1 MRLIDSA
8 ISIDELKPLAAK
20 MFGNLVKAVVDV
32 EKKIMVIDAEMHSD
46 QEMYLLDNDSS
57 QDNLWGINLY
67 PDYSKDAPE
76 FIEFDSM
83 INIRP
88 WQGNKS
94 RGVESTEIQ
103 KEIIEIV
110 RNLIQ

>member
-1 MRLIDSA
+1 MQLIDSA
-8 ISIDELKPLAAK
+8 IPINDLKPLAAK
-20 MFGNLVKAVVDV
+20 MFGNLVKAVVDI
-32 EKKIMVIDAEMHSD
+32 EMKIMVIDAEMLSD
-46 QEMYLLDNDSS
+46 QEMFLLDNGST
-57 QDNLWGINLY
+57 QENLWGINLY

-94 RGVESTEIQ
+94 RGVESVKIQ
-103 KEIIEIV
+103 KEITQIV

>member
-1 MRLIDSA
+1 MQLVNKPIPVT
-8 ISIDELKPLAAK
+8 ELKPLAAK

-32 EKKIMVIDAEMHSD
+32 ELNIMVIDAEMHSD
-46 QEMYLLDNDSS
+46 QEMFLLDSGS
-57 QDNLWGINLY
+57 VQENLWGINLY
-67 PDYSKDAPE
+67 PDHAKDAPE

-83 INIRP
+83 FNIRP

-94 RGVESTEIQ
+94 RGVESPEIQ
-103 KEIIEIV
+103 NKIITIV